1 MMHRATPGGRIDLA
15 RMLHGVAAEAI
26 SFLEEL
32 ALRAWC
38 ASWRKDVTDLARLD
52 RFLAEEQR
60 VLVAFWHG
68 KYFPLFVLLEGRA
81 GTVLVGRSFRG
92 EVIARLC
99 RRFGFGAEF
108 VSSPGAARAPDHLNF
123 AGTIALALDGPL
135 GPRHVVKHGL
145 IRMASEHRFTIVPV
159 SVASAPKV
167 VQSRRWDLRELPLP
181 FARIAVSV
189 GDAVRVPVTSTQ
201 EETAVW
207 SARIREAMETVDAAA
222 ETRLRRANNT

>member
-1 MMHRATPGGRIDLA
+1 MMHRATPGSRIDLA
-15 RMLHGVAAEAI
+15 RLLLGVAAEAI

-38 ASWRKDVTDLARLD
+38 VSWRKDVAGLARLD
-52 RFLAEEQR
+52 RFLADEQR
-60 VLVAFWHG
+60 VLIAFWHG

-92 EVIARLC
+92 EVIVRLC
-99 RRFGFGAEF
+99 RRFGFDAEF
-108 VSSPGAARAPDHLNF
+108 VSSPAVAGPPGHLHF
-123 AGTIALALDGPL
+123 DRTVALALDGPL

-145 IRMASEHRFTIVPV
+145 TRMASEHRFTIVPV
-159 SVASAPKV
+159 SIASVPKI
-167 VQSRRWDLRELPLP
+167 VQSQRWDLRELPLP

-189 GDAVRVPVTSTQ
+189 GDAVRVPTVSTQ
-201 EETAVW
+201 EDTAVW

-222 ETRLRRANNT
+222 ETRLRRGKNT